1 MGRRNAEGYYDP
13 TAYAGM
19 NLAEPKKENQSVR
32 LVYRNGR
39 MELYIHE
46 FFPCS
51 AAVARRGFPLIRR
64 FAGEEDKEKLRKY
77 LLVKVQEHSG
87 RMQDFSIQAG
97 KCPEKSEGRHFYRAK
112 AREEQMLYNQAKK
125 NLAFLE
131 NGGRR
136 K

>member
-19 NLAEPKKENQSVR
+19 NLAEPKKDNQSVK

-46 FFPCS
+46 FFPCT
-51 AAVARRGFPLIRR
+51 AAVARRVFPLIRR
-64 FAGEEDKEKLRKY
+64 FAGEEDKAKLRKY
-77 LLVKVQEHSG
+77 LLIKVQEHSG
-87 RMQDFSIQAG
+87 RMQDFSIQAE
-97 KCPEKSEGRHFYRAK
+97 KNHEKSEDWHFYRAK

-125 NLAFLE
+125 NLEFLE